1 MKKIIMLSIVFA
13 TLFTNAFAQNKL
25 TIYATGNYG
34 VYKVKPSDIYTS
46 AISSNSSVGFG
57 VHLSYTIIP
66 NLYIV
71 ALPVYQQRGYMS
83 SNIYHNYDIRVSYID
98 IPIGVEYNFN
108 APSSKFLGL
117 TDDDEKPL
125 FVGMGLYEGFAISGN
140 FTDKFTNNPAEKIK
154 FGESLTDNRS
164 STDFGLNFNIGL
176 RIRNFKLGIQKQLGL
191 KNVVP
196 TARQAAEGS
205 IKTTGFGMFIAYK
218 ITNRY
223 NKK

>member
-1 MKKIIMLSIVFA
+1 MKKIKIIAILLIVCSI
-13 TLFTNAFAQNKL
+13 NIFAQNKL
-25 TIYATGNYG
+25 TVYVTGNYG
-34 VYKVKPSDIYTS
+34 LYKVKPSDIYSS
-46 AISSNSSVGFG
+46 AISSNFSGGFG

-83 SNIYHNYDIRVSYID
+83 FNIYHNYDIRVSYID

-125 FVGMGLYEGFAISGN
+125 FVGIGLYEGFAISGN
-140 FTDKFTNNPAEKIK
+140 YTDKFTNNPAEKIK

-164 STDFGLNFNIGL
+164 STDFGFNFNIGV
-176 RIRNFKLGIQKQLGL
+176 RIRNFKIGIQKQLGL

-218 ITNRY
+218 ISKL
-223 NKK
+223 KKKK

>member
-1 MKKIIMLSIVFA
+1 MKKIVIISILLTTFSI
-13 TLFTNAFAQNKL
+13 NIFAQNKL
-25 TIYATGNYG
+25 TVYATGNYG
-34 VYKVKPSDIYTS
+34 IYKVKPSDIYTS
-46 AISSNSSVGFG
+46 AISSNFSGGFG
-57 VHLSYTIIP
+57 VHLSYLILP
-66 NLYIV
+66 SLHIV

-98 IPIGVEYNFN
+98 IPIGVEYDFN

-125 FVGMGLYEGFAISGN
+125 FIGIGLYEGFAISGN
-140 FTDKFTNNPAEKIK
+140 YTDKFTNNPAEKTK

-164 STDFGLNFNIGL
+164 STDFGLNFNVGL
-176 RIRNFKLGIQKQLGL
+176 RIRNFKIGIQKQLGL

-196 TARQAAEGS
+196 TARQAADGS